1 MKKKHYS
8 WISTAKLLWR
18 SKLLKTMRLTLFA
31 ILVSVVQL
39 FATNTHAQQTLV
51 SLNVKNTSIR
61 SVLDQIESQS
71 DFYFIY
77 NAKAVDVER
86 MVSIEVENKS
96 IPEIL
101 DKIFEGQDVTYK
113 INKRQIAISTNLVVN
128 SVQQEITISGRV
140 TDSSGSLL
148 PGVTVVVKGTTQG
161 TITDTNGNFSIPN
174 VPEDA
179 VLVFS
184 FVGMKTQEIL
194 MSGRSIIEVTM
205 AEETVGIEEIVAI
218 GYGTMKKSDL
228 TGSIGSVGSK
238 DLKNQPVENIGQ
250 ALQGKVSGVLIT
262 DNGAPGSDVTIK
274 IRGLGTVNNSD
285 PLIVINGI
293 PTDLS
298 LSSLNLSDIDR
309 IDVLKDASATA
320 IYGSRGANGVV
331 LVSTKKGNNGKAVI
345 SVTANWN
352 LQQTTNVPD
361 LLNASQYAAYSN
373 DMLSNAGYATNPDWS
388 DPSLLGDDTDW
399 LDEMLQTGQVQNYT
413 INYSGGDTK
422 KHYYFSAGMLD
433 QQGIV
438 INTSYRRFSF
448 TSNNDVQ
455 LKPWL
460 KVANNLI
467 FSTDDKDSGGYSIAN
482 AMYASPTQSVYDD
495 NGTWS
500 GPVGSSLWYGDI
512 INPVGLATINKNNT
526 KGYNLLANLMVEITL
541 AKGLTFKSTYGYD
554 AKFWY
559 YNNFTPAYD
568 WEPTPVEESSRYQGS
583 YKSFTYLYDNYF
595 TYDHLFGDHHLNVMA
610 GVSAQNNKYNYLNAT
625 VSGFLYDN
633 VSEMSNA
640 TEMENIDGT
649 TEEWA
654 IFSTMARANYNY
666 KDKYLFTATIRRDG
680 SSRFGSGNK
689 YGWFPSFSGA
699 YRITQENWFPT
710 TSWLDNGKIRVGY
723 GVTGNQE
730 IGNYTFSSTYETGVY
745 VFNGT
750 QVESLASVTM
760 ANPDVHWEE
769 VRQTNVGID
778 LAMLNNRVMFSVDG
792 YVKNTCD
799 MLVKAALPITSGYG
813 DVTTTYVNA
822 GKVRNKG
829 VEFSLNTVNF
839 NGDFRWE
846 TAFNASYNKNKIVDL
861 NGNTPMYINQ
871 YNNSYLTIQTV
882 GAPVNSFLGYQTDGI
897 FQNEEEIDEH
907 AYQSEAEAGDIRYK
921 DLNNDG
927 VIDEKDRTIIGNP
940 NPTWIFSMNNTFH
953 YKAFDLSIYLQGV
966 TGNDIYNVN
975 NITSEGMSSAY
986 NQTTTVLGRWTG
998 EGTSNSMPRAVY
1010 GDPNQNCRVSN
1021 RFIENGSYLRVKN
1034 VTFAYNLPQNILSK
1048 IKLTQAQ
1055 VNLSCENLFTF
1066 TPYSGFDPEVDINGI
1081 DSDRYPLSRT
1091 FSVGVNFKF

>member
-1 MKKKHYS
+1 MSKSFKQLLLISIILIAIYS
-8 WISTAKLLWR
+8 NSEAYAYRNRRACTVLGMDMVEK
-18 SKLLKTMRLTLFA
+18 
-31 ILVSVVQL
+31 
-39 FATNTHAQQTLV
+39 
-51 SLNVKNTSIR
+51 NVKGK
-61 SVLDQIESQS
+61 V
-71 DFYFIY
+71 
-77 NAKAVDVER
+77 VDSKGE
-86 MVSIEVENKS
+86 
-96 IPEIL
+96 P
-101 DKIFEGQDVTYK
+101 
-113 INKRQIAISTNLVVN
+113 
-128 SVQQEITISGRV
+128 
-140 TDSSGSLL
+140 L
-148 PGVTVVVKGTTQG
+148 PGVTIILKGTSIG
-161 TITDTNGNFSIPN
+161 TVTNANGEFILSKIPD
-174 VPEDA
+174 DA

-184 FVGMKTQEIL
+184 FVGMKTI
-194 MSGRSIIEVTM
+194 
-205 AEETVGIEEIVAI
+205 EETTRNKSEFNIIMHEDYVDLEEIIAV
-218 GYGTMKKSDL
+218 GYGSMKKSDL
-228 TGSIGSVGSK
+228 TGSVGSVEAK
-238 DLKNQPVENIGQ
+238 DLITQSVENVGQ
-250 ALQGKVSGVLIT
+250 ALQGKVSGVLIADEGT
-262 DNGAPGSDVTIK
+262 PGSDVTIK

-320 IYGSRGANGVV
+320 IYGARGANGVV
-331 LVSTKKGNNGKAVI
+331 LVSTKKGNDGAAVI
-345 SVTANWN
+345 AVTANYN
-352 LQQTTNVPD
+352 LQQTTNVPE

-388 DPSLLGDDTDW
+388 DPSLLGEGTDW
-399 LDEMLQTGQVQNYT
+399 LDEMLQCGQVQNYS
-413 INYSGGDTK
+413 INYSGGDKK

-433 QQGIV
+433 QQGVV

-460 KVANNLI
+460 KVASNLI
-467 FSTDDKDSGGYSIAN
+467 FSADDKSSGDYSIAN

-495 NGTWS
+495 DGTWS

-526 KGYNLLANLMVEITL
+526 KGYNFLANLTAEITL
-541 AKGLTFKSTYGYD
+541 AKGLTFKSTFGYD

-559 YNNFTPAYD
+559 SNNFTPAYD
-568 WEPTPVEESSRYQGS
+568 WEPTAVEESSRYQGS

-595 TYDHLFGDHHLNVMA
+595 TYDHHFGDHHLNVMA
-610 GVSAQNNKYNYLNAT
+610 GTSAQNYKKNYLEAT

-640 TEMENIDGT
+640 TEMESINGT

-654 IFSTMARANYNY
+654 ILSIMARVNYNY
-666 KDKYLFTATIRRDG
+666 KDKYLFTSTIRRDG
-680 SSRFGSGNK
+680 SSRFGSGNR

-699 YRITQENWFPT
+699 YRITQEDWFPS
-710 TSWLDNGKIRVGY
+710 TSWLNNGKIRMGY

-730 IGNYTFSSTYETGVY
+730 IGGNYSFSSTYETGVY

-750 QVESLASVTM
+750 QVESLSSVTM
-760 ANPDVHWEE
+760 ANPDIHWEE

-778 LAMLNNRVMFSVDG
+778 LSMFNNRVMFSVDG
-792 YVKNTCD
+792 YIKKTCD
-799 MLVKAALPITSGYG
+799 MLVKASLPITSGYE

-822 GKVRNKG
+822 GKVSNKG
-829 VEFSLNTVNF
+829 VEFSLNTVNL

-861 NGNTPMYINQ
+861 NGNTPMYLNQ

-882 GAPVNSFLGYQTDGI
+882 GAPINSFFGYLTDGI
-897 FQNEEEIDEH
+897 FQNEDEVDEH
-907 AYQSEAEAGDIRYK
+907 AYQSEAEAGDIRFK

-927 VIDEKDRTIIGNP
+927 VVDENDRTIIGDP

-975 NITSEGMSSAY
+975 NVTSEGMSSAY
-986 NQTTTVLGRWTG
+986 NQTTAVLRRWTG
-998 EGTSNSMPRAVY
+998 EGTSDIMPRAVY

-1034 VTFAYNLPQNILSK
+1034 VTIAYNFPHIILSK
-1048 IKLTQAQ
+1048 IKLTQVQ

-1066 TPYSGFDPEVDINGI
+1066 TAYSGFDPEVDINGI